1 MASPSRQIPPKG
13 ISEASVLL
21 EIKRALADLGKENII
36 QFSIALQEINNR
48 QYTFDQAT
56 INAAFGNK
64 TITDIWFTLTV
75 DGAVC
80 TWKQDTAGLYW
91 PIKP

>member
-36 QFSIALQEINNR
+36 QFSIAL
-48 QYTFDQAT
+48 
-56 INAAFGNK
+56 
-64 TITDIWFTLTV
+64 
-75 DGAVC
+75 
-80 TWKQDTAGLYW
+80 
-91 PIKP
+91 

>member
-1 MASPSRQIPPKG
+1 MMASPSRQIPPKG

-21 EIKRALADLGKENII
+21 EIKRAW
-36 QFSIALQEINNR
+36 

-80 TWKQDTAGLYW
+80 TWKQDTAGSYW